1 MTAANYKVFIRIFEK
16 CSSPLVACSNPHLLR
31 TPTRGVPTMKTF
43 PVGARILVDGRDE
56 AVIQQV
62 FPEGSSS
69 FMFPHYRVRFLG
81 GDSRAVTPCSA

>member
-1 MTAANYKVFIRIFEK
+1 
-16 CSSPLVACSNPHLLR
+16 
-31 TPTRGVPTMKTF
+31 MKTF

-69 FMFPHYRVRFLG
+69 FMFPHYRVRFVG
-81 GDSRAVTPCSA
+81 GDSNVAITLHRVGVKRKP